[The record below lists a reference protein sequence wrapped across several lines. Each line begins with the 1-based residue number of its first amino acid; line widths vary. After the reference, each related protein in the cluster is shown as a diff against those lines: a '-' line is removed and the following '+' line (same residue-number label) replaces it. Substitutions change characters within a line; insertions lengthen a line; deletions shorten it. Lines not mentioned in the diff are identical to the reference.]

1 MSCLWA
7 NVISVH
13 IGVVHGPLTRK
24 PKVNTAH
31 IVAPRPKKRAYHHG
45 DLRRALVA
53 ASLDVIAEVGPERFT
68 LRDVARRLGV
78 AASAPYRHFPDK
90 DALLAAVAAECGE
103 RLGAAM
109 DAAATAGGADAL
121 ERFRLAGIAYVRF
134 AVENPAHFRVMN
146 MPSIASREL
155 LRAGVSEW
163 LETELAQLRQA
174 QAHGTLAQLPL
185 EHILLASRALTY
197 GLSRLIV
204 DAQDGLGDVDPERA
218 ASLAEHITEV
228 LGLGFLPRG

>member
-1 MSCLWA
+1 VNNA
-7 NVISVH
+7 H
-13 IGVVHGPLTRK
+13 IDLAAAGLTRK

-53 ASLDVIAEVGPERFT
+53 ASLDVIAEVGPEGFT
-68 LRDVARRLGV
+68 LRDIARRLGV
-78 AASAPYRHFPDK
+78 APSAPYRHFPDK
-90 DALLAAVAAECGE
+90 ESLLAAVAADCGE
-103 RLGAAM
+103 RLGATM
-109 DAAATAGGADAL
+109 DAAAAAGGEDAL

-146 MPSIASREL
+146 MPGIAAREPL
-155 LRAGVSEW
+155 QGGVNNW
-163 LETELAQLRQA
+163 IETELAHLREA
-174 QAHGTLAQLPL
+174 QTRGALAALPL

-204 DAQDGLGDVDPERA
+204 DAQDGLGELTPDQA
-218 ASLAEHITEV
+218 ASLAQQITEV
-228 LGLGFLPRG
+228 LGLGLLPRG